1 MRGGGGGIK
10 LGADPGCHRHLG
22 QRDQEAA
29 IRNVVDGGDGT
40 LADQQTNQIAVAALA
55 RKVDRR
61 WGALLA
67 LADFAQIERLS
78 EPSCGL
84 ADEQDRFVG
93 GLESERCGLG
103 EILEQPHAA
112 D

>member
-1 MRGGGGGIK
+1 M
-10 LGADPGCHRHLG
+10 
-22 QRDQEAA
+22 
-29 IRNVVDGGDGT
+29 DGGDGA
-40 LADQQTNQIAVAALA
+40 LADEQTNQIAVAALA